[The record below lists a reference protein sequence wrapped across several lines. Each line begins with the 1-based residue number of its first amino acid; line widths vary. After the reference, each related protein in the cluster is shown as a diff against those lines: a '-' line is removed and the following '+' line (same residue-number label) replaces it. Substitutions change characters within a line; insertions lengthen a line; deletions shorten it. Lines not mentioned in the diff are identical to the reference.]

1 MSASLII
8 FIIIHLGIFAFSVE
22 LLRRLAIRHR
32 EYPLDE
38 NKETLP
44 FGFLKLGHMVIMFII
59 SYIVWI
65 IFSLWLYNLF
75 IGGLL

>member
-8 FIIIHLGIFAFSVE
+8 FIIIHLGIFAFTVE
-22 LLRRLAIRHR
+22 MLRRLALRHR

-38 NKETLP
+38 NRETLP
-44 FGFLKLGHMVIMFII
+44 FGFLKLRHVVVMFII
-59 SYIVWI
+59 TYIAWV

-75 IGGLL
+75 LGDLI